1 MAIDTLSIKTPIPCI
16 QGFFGDRL
24 VSYAT
29 QISPTQIVN
38 LLGHD
43 PRSKNWKRLP
53 DELRKIYEFLQ
64 RKTMASRRESVLGYI
79 EERLAPEAILLGGF
93 PAISIALQNPAEF
106 ESFDI
111 SGKQIDRAVGRL
123 LVDVSP
129 MNFRVVVDGLARI
142 TGAMD
147 IADEG
152 KAEILKNFFFPVTI
166 FAPKIDETPLTWRE
180 MGQLFH
186 DFNFRVTP
194 VPTRHALP
202 LDNSDIY
209 ILLANQLGQQ
219 GVIKDN
225 GGVAE
230 RAASLGSKSSELVI
244 LSSLVRAVRGACE
257 GRPFQKS
264 NLATA
269 SAPNL
274 TRGTFNELH
283 RSLEHYFSGIA
294 ARMGASYKKHELLHL
309 SAPGWQALGVI
320 HHDLAFR
327 LNLPIEAREAY
338 LDRIAEIDWRRSN
351 GDWFAMGICRQE
363 IDKKTGKPSADEHGI
378 PRIAL
383 SGAGDDNT
391 RKMIEYIR
399 GKTGI
404 TATLST
410 VIIEN
415 EAA

>member
-43 PRSKNWKRLP
+43 PRSNNWKRLP

-64 RKTMASRRESVLGYI
+64 RKTPASRRDSVLGYI
-79 EERLAPEAILLGGF
+79 EERLAPEAFLLGGF
-93 PAISIALQNPAEF
+93 PAISIALQNAAEF
-106 ESFDI
+106 EPFDPT
-111 SGKQIDRAVGRL
+111 GKQIDRAVGRL

-129 MNFRVVVDGLARI
+129 MNFRVVVDGLGRI

-147 IADEG
+147 LSDEG
-152 KAEILKNFFFPVTI
+152 KGELLKNFFFPVTI
-166 FAPKIDETPLTWRE
+166 FAPKLDEAPLTWRE

-194 VPTRHALP
+194 VPIRHALP

-219 GVIKDN
+219 GVIKNN

-230 RAASLGSKSSELVI
+230 RAASLGSKSTELVV

-257 GRPFQKS
+257 GRSFQKS

-269 SAPNL
+269 STPNL
-274 TRGTFNELH
+274 TRVTFNEIS
-283 RSLEHYFSGIA
+283 RSLEHYFTSIA
-294 ARMGASYKKHELLHL
+294 ARMGENYKRHELLHL
-309 SAPGWQALGVI
+309 SSPGWQALGVI
-320 HHDLAFR
+320 HHDFVFR
-327 LNLPIEAREAY
+327 LKLTTEAREAY
-338 LDRIAEIDWRRSN
+338 LDKIAAIDWSRSN
-351 GDWFAMGICRQE
+351 KDWFVMGICRQE
-363 IDKKTGKPSADEHGI
+363 VDKKTGKPAVDEHGA

-399 GKTGI
+399 DKAGI
-404 TATLST
+404 TSMLST
-410 VIIEN
+410 VDVESQ
-415 EAA
+415 AA